1 MIGLGVIVFFLGLL
15 SFLSAVSYFFIKNIK
30 VGLVFFSYLLVIEI
44 G

>member
-15 SFLSAVSYFFIKNIK
+15 SFLSVVSYLFIKNIK